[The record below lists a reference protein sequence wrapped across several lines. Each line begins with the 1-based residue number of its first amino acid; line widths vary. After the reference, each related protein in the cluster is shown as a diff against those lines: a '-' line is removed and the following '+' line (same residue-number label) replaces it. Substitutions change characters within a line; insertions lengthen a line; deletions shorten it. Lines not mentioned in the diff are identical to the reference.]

1 MAENKDY
8 ITRQDEQGSI
18 NISEEVIGIIAVEA
32 IGQVEGVGGIANTL
46 SKDIAEFLGKKSAV
60 KGVRI
65 HVDNTDIRI
74 DAYIAVKYGYAIHEV
89 ALQVQTA
96 IADAVTD
103 MTGLPVAA
111 VNVHVSGV
119 VFEKN

>member
-1 MAENKDY
+1 M
-8 ITRQDEQGSI
+8 
-18 NISEEVIGIIAVEA
+18 
-32 IGQVEGVGGIANTL
+32 
-46 SKDIAEFLGKKSAV
+46 
-60 KGVRI
+60 
-65 HVDNTDIRI
+65 DNTDIRI